1 MESDD
6 PVLFEV
12 RQSHLNTGLRGLPVG
27 TCLTSAVH
35 AENGV
40 SYGGY
45 PVADLAGLSCE
56 AVIHLLFRKRLPTPD
71 EERAFAAE
79 LVSRETVPPLV
90 HDLLAHLPRQAHPME
105 WFLAGLLYLGM
116 SGKSGEWEEDALNL
130 VARTNGLVAAVFRL
144 REGWGAPKKPRPG
157 LTYAERFT
165 DALGAPGA
173 HALLPE
179 VLRLFHVLHVDH
191 GGGNL
196 STFTGKAVA
205 SSHADVYVSM
215 AAAMASLYGPLH
227 GRANQECLEF
237 VREVGSSDPKAV
249 EAFVRALV
257 AKGGKV
263 FGFGHAVL
271 RAEDPRAKVQYAFAE
286 KHFASHPLVRTALAL
301 RAVVPPILKEQPKI
315 QNPYPNVDA
324 VSGSLLSAAGLLDPE
339 YYTVLFGWSRV
350 VGIAAQIVDER
361 VRMRDGKGVP
371 IYRPRYL
378 AEAQPGR
385 RLAPPAP
392 P

>member
-12 RQSHLNTGLRGLPVG
+12 RQSLLNTGLRGFPVG
-27 TCLTSAVH
+27 TCRTSAVH
-35 AENGV
+35 AEQGV

-56 AVIHLLFRKRLPTPD
+56 AVIHLLFHKRLPD
-71 EERAFAAE
+71 AAEEKAFAAD
-79 LVSRETVPPLV
+79 LVARGTVPAKV
-90 HDLLAHLPRQAHPME
+90 FDLLGQLPRDAHPME

-116 SGKSGEWEEDALNL
+116 TCKRGDWMEDALDL
-130 VARTNGLVAAVFRL
+130 VAKANGLVAAVFRL
-144 REGWGAPKKPRPG
+144 REGWGRPREPAPG
-157 LTYAERFT
+157 LAYAARFA
-165 DALGAPGA
+165 DCLGAPGA
-173 HALLPE
+173 HKLLPE
-179 VLRLFHVLHVDH
+179 VLRLFHVLHADH

-205 SSHADVYVSM
+205 SGHADIYVSM

-237 VREVGSSDPKAV
+237 VREVGTSEPGKIES
-249 EAFVRALV
+249 FVRAV
-257 AKGGKV
+257 IAKGGKV
-263 FGFGHAVL
+263 YGFGHAVL
-271 RAEDPRAKVQYAFAE
+271 RAEDPRAKVLYAFAQQ
-286 KHFASHPLVRTALAL
+286 HFAAHPLVRTALAL
-301 RAVVPPILKEQPKI
+301 RAVAPPILKEQPKI

-361 VRMRDGKGVP
+361 VVMRDGKGVP
-371 IYRPRYL
+371 IYRPRFIG
-378 AEAQPGR
+378 EAQPPR
-385 RLAPPAP
+385 RLAAD
-392 P
+392 